1 MLVFY
6 LTGLKVFGMAS
17 VLTLSS
23 TPYNFT
29 ARTFIAEL
37 LVADKFSVF
46 IDTFELTGWGILE
59 EVFGG
64 IAFLS
69 FPQQSIS
76 IYLIFVLEI
85 ILIVF

>member
-6 LTGLKVFGMAS
+6 LTGLNVFGMAS
-17 VLTLSS
+17 VFILSS

-37 LVADKFSVF
+37 LIVDKFSVF
-46 IDTFELTGWGILE
+46 IDTFDSTGGDILE

-76 IYLIFVLEI
+76 IYLIFVLAI